1 MHQINLLPC
10 DIYFI
15 SHLYELRSE
24 QRYSIELGESNPLQL
39 WEQKFHDTDLNE
51 EKRPFMASGSFR
63 PLALVRYENENDFS
77 RQ

>member
-51 EKRPFMASGSFR
+51 EKDLLWPQDHSDLWPWNGTRTRTIFKG
-63 PLALVRYENENDFS
+63 
-77 RQ
+77 